1 MFSIITRPLLAATV
15 NITPNT
21 SGLPGISELETIVGA
36 LLTYGLVAAIAGLVV
51 SCIVWALGHHSGNPN
66 YSSKG
71 KTGVLAS
78 FVAALLIGGA
88 DVLINY
94 FVAAGHTL

>member
-1 MFSIITRPLLAATV
+1 MAAFLASI

-36 LLTYGLVAAIAGLVV
+36 LLTVGLVAAVAGLII
-51 SCIVWALGHHSGNPN
+51 SAIMWAVGHHSGNPQH
-66 YSSKG
+66 SSRG

-88 DVLINY
+88 DVLINF
-94 FVAAGHTL
+94 FVAAGGHL

>member
-1 MFSIITRPLLAATV
+1 MYVPLLAV
-15 NITPNT
+15 NISPNT
-21 SGLPGISELETIVGA
+21 SGLPGISELENIVGG
-36 LLTYGLVAAIAGLVV
+36 LLTVGLVAAIAGLIV
-51 SCIVWALGHHSGNPN
+51 SAIVWALGHHSGNPN
-66 YSSKG
+66 HSSKG

-88 DVLINY
+88 DVLINF

>member
-1 MFSIITRPLLAATV
+1 MRHPALLATV
-15 NITPNT
+15 NISPNT
-21 SGLPGISELETIVGA
+21 SGLPGISELENIVGG
-36 LLTYGLVAAIAGLVV
+36 LLTVGLVAAIAGLIV
-51 SCIVWALGHHSGNPN
+51 SAIVWALGHHSGNPN
-66 YSSKG
+66 HSSKG

-88 DVLINY
+88 DVLINF

>member
-1 MFSIITRPLLAATV
+1 MIRELAV

-21 SGLPGISELETIVGA
+21 TGLPGISELETIVGG
-36 LLTYGLVAAIAGLVV
+36 LLTIGLVAAIAGLVI
-51 SCIVWALGHHSGNPN
+51 SAIVWAIGHHSSNPN
-66 YSSKG
+66 HSSRG
-71 KTGVLAS
+71 KTGVIAS

-88 DVLINY
+88 DVLINF

>member
-1 MFSIITRPLLAATV
+1 MSIALLAV
-15 NITPNT
+15 NISPNT
-21 SGLPGISELETIVGA
+21 SGLPGISELEKIVGG
-36 LLTYGLVAAIAGLVV
+36 LLTIGLVAAIAGVVV
-51 SCIVWALGHHSGNPN
+51 SAIVWALGHHSGNPN
-66 YSSKG
+66 HASKG

-88 DVLINY
+88 DVLINF

>member
-1 MFSIITRPLLAATV
+1 MYIPLLAV
-15 NITPNT
+15 NISPNT
-21 SGLPGISELETIVGA
+21 SGLPGISELENIVGG
-36 LLTYGLVAAIAGLVV
+36 LLTVGLVAAIAGLIV
-51 SCIVWALGHHSGNPN
+51 SAIVWALGHHSGNPN
-66 YSSKG
+66 HSSKG

-88 DVLINY
+88 DVLINF